1 MYSIHLCDQWSL
13 CTSKLCMAASCRG
26 SLYNLSHVGDIH
38 TQHTAA
44 TTPPDI
50 IIAATIVGT
59 YCYTMSTPSSSTP
72 QPTPSQQA
80 QSAAATPQFVAYP
93 LAPGQQPQLLPQAS
107 SSNEGRSQPQTRLP
121 SAETR
126 KDRSLVDFLLM
137 LDDYEPLVC
146 LFVRCLRSP
155 VSNSL
160 VVLKIPDEVTE
171 YYLQRVG
178 FDCQDARL

>member
-1 MYSIHLCDQWSL
+1 
-13 CTSKLCMAASCRG
+13 
-26 SLYNLSHVGDIH
+26 
-38 TQHTAA
+38 
-44 TTPPDI
+44 
-50 IIAATIVGT
+50 
-59 YCYTMSTPSSSTP
+59 MSTPSSNTP
-72 QPTPSQQA
+72 QPTPSQPT

-93 LAPGQQPQLLPQAS
+93 LAPGQQPQLPPQAS
-107 SSNEGRSQPQTRLP
+107 SSNEGRTQPQTRLP

-146 LFVRCLRSP
+146 VFNSPRSHAF
-155 VSNSL
+155 NSPCD
-160 VVLKIPDEVTE
+160 LKIPDEVTE